1 MLKITDAKD
10 YTTKTFVD
18 IGNEA
23 IKELEH
29 YNCCV
34 RAFITDG
41 LPAQKAAYD
50 CKNKECIQKT
60 NNGKY
65 SNIFFVYCRCHLI
78 NCVIDDLVNSSHLM
92 KKAQSQVQKITL
104 KKKYR
109 KKLGKLCPQPIDI
122 RFCYDFKIIDSVV
135 KNIQKLDDL
144 HVPFYLFCY
153 GIILEVL
160 WDLYTEMEKF
170 NATISTTHFA
180 LLLTINELK
189 RIANMSACVCLHNT
203 CYRAIELIDNA
214 FEDEKDLARK
224 AFSLS
229 IIGRKNY
236 QELAFND
243 DRELALFNS
252 YEAKHQRIRNYF
264 VFAISPVLFPPLED
278 QAIIRPLLKE
288 EKNNSDYEEDEED
301 ALAKIHIPKMKLVI

>member
-1 MLKITDAKD
+1 M
-10 YTTKTFVD
+10 
-18 IGNEA
+18 
-23 IKELEH
+23 EH
-29 YNCCV
+29 YNCRV

-50 CKNKECIQKT
+50 GKNKECIQKT

-92 KKAQSQVQKITL
+92 KKAQSKVQKIAL
-104 KKKYR
+104 LLRKNEYR
-109 KKLGKLCPQPIDI
+109 KKLGKLCPQPIDV
-122 RFCYDFKIIDSVV
+122 RFCYDFKIIDFVV

-144 HVPFYLFCY
+144 YVPFYVFCY

-189 RIANMSACVCLHNT
+189 RIANMSACVCLRNN
-203 CYRAIELIDNA
+203 CY
-214 FEDEKDLARK
+214 
-224 AFSLS
+224 
-229 IIGRKNY
+229 
-236 QELAFND
+236 
-243 DRELALFNS
+243 
-252 YEAKHQRIRNYF
+252 
-264 VFAISPVLFPPLED
+264 
-278 QAIIRPLLKE
+278 
-288 EKNNSDYEEDEED
+288 
-301 ALAKIHIPKMKLVI
+301 